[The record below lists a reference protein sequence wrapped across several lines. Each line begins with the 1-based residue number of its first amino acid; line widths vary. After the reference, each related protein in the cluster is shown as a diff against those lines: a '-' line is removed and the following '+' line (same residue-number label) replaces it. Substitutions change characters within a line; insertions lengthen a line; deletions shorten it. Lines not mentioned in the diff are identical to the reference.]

1 MDVFK
6 VIEPGLFTT
15 VQDLGRYGSQQ
26 FGVPAA
32 GALDGFSCRAANL
45 LVGNPE
51 VAAVLEMTFMGA
63 RLEVLAPAMV
73 AVCGAEMPVLVNKKP
88 QATWASFAV
97 QAGDVLALPAAK
109 KGIRSYLAVSG
120 GIDVPL
126 VMGSRCTYVGAHLGG
141 QQGRPLLKGDVLRC
155 LETGPLP
162 GVREV
167 PVKARPR
174 MGGDQ
179 TLRSLPGPQDDFFDS
194 GLEVFFGSTYK
205 VSSQTDR
212 MGCRLEGAVV
222 DLKPDAPKSII
233 SEPSVPGGVQIPA
246 NGQPIILL
254 VEQTVGGYAKIAT
267 VVSADLDKV
276 AQLRPGEKVQF
287 QKIDLDSA
295 RNLYKE
301 RQQQLESLKEL
312 LSG

>member
-1 MDVFK
+1 
-6 VIEPGLFTT
+6 
-15 VQDLGRYGSQQ
+15 
-26 FGVPAA
+26 
-32 GALDGFSCRAANL
+32 
-45 LVGNPE
+45 
-51 VAAVLEMTFMGA
+51 
-63 RLEVLAPAMV
+63 
-73 AVCGAEMPVLVNKKP
+73 
-88 QATWASFAV
+88 
-97 QAGDVLALPAAK
+97 
-109 KGIRSYLAVSG
+109 
-120 GIDVPL
+120 
-126 VMGSRCTYVGAHLGG
+126 
-141 QQGRPLLKGDVLRC
+141 
-155 LETGPLP
+155 
-162 GVREV
+162 
-167 PVKARPR
+167 
-174 MGGDQ
+174 
-179 TLRSLPGPQDDFFDS
+179 
-194 GLEVFFGSTYK
+194 
-205 VSSQTDR
+205 

-301 RQQQLESLKEL
+301 RQQQIQNLKEL